1 MTIVSFRN
9 TLIRSIVAGIII
21 GIACSAFLSV
31 SNRYF
36 GGFLF
41 SFALFSII
49 QFGFALFTGKVGY
62 IPEKK
67 PSYILEVLVAL
78 LGNLIGTGIS
88 ALLLSFTGTWNKIS
102 GNASEVM
109 SAKLADSSAGSF
121 ILAVFCGILMYLA
134 IENAAVCRS
143 KGYDTS
149 LIFGT
154 VLPVVLFIF
163 CGFNHSIADSFYMF
177 SSSVS
182 TEGIFYILR
191 VAAGNAVGGMLIPIT
206 RIMTKE

>member
-1 MTIVSFRN
+1 MTIVSLRN
-9 TLIRSIVAGIII
+9 ILIKSIIAGIIV

-36 GGFLF
+36 GGILF

-67 PSYILEVLVAL
+67 PSYILEVLAALFGNL
-78 LGNLIGTGIS
+78 LGTGVS
-88 ALLLSFTGTWNKIS
+88 ALLLSFTGTWNRIS
-102 GNASEVM
+102 KNASEIM
-109 SAKLADSSAGSF
+109 SLKLSDSASGSF

-163 CGFNHSIADSFYMF
+163 CGFNHSIADSFYLF

-182 TEGIFYILR
+182 TEGILYILR
-191 VAAGNAVGGMLIPIT
+191 VAAGNALGGMLIPISK
-206 RIMTKE
+206 IITKE